1 MKKTLSILILLSLT
15 LLINSCAKNGDKSTL
30 VSTYMEISYQDL
42 AGKDLLDS
50 NTAGYYNVGNF
61 HVFKMVNGVK
71 TEVAHYMMDYPHDFF
86 IFKEET
92 LNKYYIR
99 VFLDNPTYLQL
110 NQNTEDTLTCD
121 IEKSNGN
128 TLLKKFWY
136 NGVLYWDDIRNP
148 QRITIIK

>member
-1 MKKTLSILILLSLT
+1 MKKILFILLSAI
-15 LLINSCAKNGDKSTL
+15 LLINACGKDTGKGVLDES
-30 VSTYMEISYQDL
+30 YMEISYQDL

-71 TEVAHYMMDYPHDFF
+71 TEVAHYMADYPHDFL

-136 NGVLYWDDIRNP
+136 NGKLYWNDNRYP
-148 QRITIIK
+148 KRITIIK

>member
-1 MKKTLSILILLSLT
+1 
-15 LLINSCAKNGDKSTL
+15 
-30 VSTYMEISYQDL
+30 MEISYQDL